1 MTNLKIGQAPRRRED
16 TRFLTGLGR
25 YIDDLAFDVLVH
37 AVVVRSTH
45 GHARINAVDISDAK
59 KAPGVLAVLTGADQA
74 AAGIEPMLPY
84 ERANPHSGE
93 AFSYP
98 DQYPLAVDVA
108 RYGGQP
114 VALVVAESRNQAR
127 DAAELV
133 SVDYDAVPAIT
144 TIDAAREDPAN
155 YCLLWRTGDGAAV
168 AAGIKAAAHVTSM
181 LFHNH
186 RIVSNPMEPRGGV
199 GAFDPG
205 SGRYTLTVS
214 AQSLHAA
221 RDHIA
226 VSLGVAPSD
235 VRVVAGDVGG
245 GFGSKN
251 FMYAEQILVLW
262 AARVTGRQVKWI
274 NERSDG
280 FVSDQQARDHTATA
294 ELALDGEGRF
304 LAFSLDGCGNLGAYL
319 TGGMGRLHT
328 DQFAALPGG
337 PYIIPAIHLTVAA
350 VYTNTVP
357 IGVSRGPGYAE
368 SSNIIERLI
377 DRAAAEMQLDRFEL
391 RRRNLARIAPYA
403 HPMGLT
409 IDSGAYLENFDAAVA
424 RARNEFEIRQ
434 RDAESRGCRRGLG
447 VVYHIKATFG
457 VPVENVEL
465 TFGPDDHLTLVTGTQ
480 SIGQGH
486 ETTFPQILSDLLG
499 VPFDQIR
506 YCDGDTDLTPK
517 GGGHGSSRATSMA
530 GTAMYRAVQ
539 DIIAKGCRVAAHAL
553 EAAEAD
559 IEFHD
564 GRFQVAG
571 TDRDMDIMAV
581 AKLARDAGE
590 EGGRGLDTFHEYVR
604 EAHTFP
610 NGCHIAEVEVDPE
623 TGTVALKRYTGADDY
638 GTIIN
643 PMVIEGQVHGAIAQ
657 GVGQG
662 LMERA
667 VYEEGSGQ
675 LLSGSFMDYPM
686 PRAADVPSFDLTFN
700 EIACTTNPLGV
711 KGSGEGGA
719 IAGLPAIANA
729 VLDALEPYGVTEMV
743 GPATPENVWRAIQNA
758 AEG

>member
-16 TRFLTGLGR
+16 TRFLTGSGR
-25 YIDDLAFDVLVH
+25 YIDDLAFDNVVH
-37 AVVVRSTH
+37 AFVVRSPH
-45 GHARINAVDISDAK
+45 GHALINAIDISDAVD
-59 KAPGVLAVLTGADQA
+59 APGVLAVLTGADQA
-74 AAGIEPMLPY
+74 AAGIEPIPPY
-84 ERANPHSGE
+84 ERANPHNGE
-93 AFSYP
+93 AFTYP

-114 VALVVAESRNQAR
+114 VALVVAETRNQAR

-133 SVDYDAVPAIT
+133 AVDYDALPAIT
-144 TIDAAREDPAN
+144 TIDAARKDPAN
-155 YCLLWRTGDGAAV
+155 YCLQWRTGDAAAV
-168 AAGIKAAAHVTSM
+168 EAGMGTAAHVTSM
-181 LFHNH
+181 SFHNH
-186 RIVSNPMEPRGGV
+186 RIVTNPMEPRGGI
-199 GAFDPG
+199 GAFDPD
-205 SGRYTLTVS
+205 SRRYTLTVS
-214 AQSLHAA
+214 AQSLHTA

-235 VRVVAGDVGG
+235 VRVVADDVGG

-251 FMYAEQILVLW
+251 FMYAEQVLVLW
-262 AARVTGRQVKWI
+262 AARVLERPVKWI

-304 LAFSLDGCGNLGAYL
+304 LAFQLDGCGNLGAYL

-337 PYIIPAIHLTVAA
+337 PYVIPAIHLTVAA

-368 SSNIIERLI
+368 SANIMERLV
-377 DRAAAEMQLDRFEL
+377 DRAAAEMGLDRFEL
-391 RRRNLARIAPYA
+391 RRRNLAPIAPYA

-409 IDSGAYLENFDAAVA
+409 VDSGAYPVNFDAAVA
-424 RARNEFEIRQ
+424 RARDGFEDRR
-434 RDAESRGCRRGLG
+434 RDAETRGRRIGLG

-465 TFGPDDHLTLVTGTQ
+465 TFGADDHLTLVTGTQ

-499 VPFDQIR
+499 VPVDQIR
-506 YCDGDTDLTPK
+506 YRDGDTDAIPK

-530 GTAMYRAVQ
+530 GTAMYRAAE
-539 DIIAKGCRVAAHAL
+539 DIIAKGCRVAAQAL

-571 TDRDMDIMAV
+571 TDRDLDIMAV
-581 AKLARDAGE
+581 AKLARE
-590 EGGRGLDTFHEYVR
+590 EDERGLDTFHEYVR

-623 TGTVALKRYTGADDY
+623 TGAVALMRYTGADDY

-667 VYEEGSGQ
+667 VYEDGSGQ

-700 EIACTTNPLGV
+700 QIACTTNPLGV
-711 KGSGEGGA
+711 KGSGECGA

-729 VLDALEPYGVTEMV
+729 VLDALEPYGVTELV

-758 AEG
+758 AAA